1 MSKISHGGE
10 CAIAQLHALDDTM
23 FQNVTGMSKETFKA
37 NHGPCDA
44 FERRADTGE
53 DPEEFLQRNQSTE
66 KSYPKAEIGLT
77 EMGDDYT
84 PSCVNH
90 AQLLRNISKRTMFDL
105 GNIRGDKLNPG
116 ESNEAK
122 WNFKQREQKL
132 FSRANDHWNTMVHE
146 RNRSR
151 FNSGT
156 PAKSTG
162 AGERNEEQY
171 DEPVETFRNN
181 ESPIAVPENIKS
193 LVQDQHPYWMD

>member
-10 CAIAQLHALDDTM
+10 CAVAQLHALDNAS
-23 FQNVTGMSKETFKA
+23 FQNITGMSKDTFKA
-37 NHGPCDA
+37 THGPCDA

-53 DPEEFLQRNQSTE
+53 DPEEFLKRNQATE
-66 KSYPKAEIGLT
+66 KSYPNAEIGLT

-90 AQLLRNISKRTMFDL
+90 AQFLRDISKRTMFDL

-122 WNFKQREQKL
+122 WNFKQRAQKL
-132 FSRANDHWNTMVHE
+132 FSRANDHWNTVVRE

-156 PAKSTG
+156 PVKPISD
-162 AGERNEEQY
+162 EEH
-171 DEPVETFRNN
+171 DEPIETFHNN
-181 ESPIAVPENIKS
+181 EAPTTVPENIKS
-193 LVQDQHPYWMD
+193 MVNEQKPYWMD